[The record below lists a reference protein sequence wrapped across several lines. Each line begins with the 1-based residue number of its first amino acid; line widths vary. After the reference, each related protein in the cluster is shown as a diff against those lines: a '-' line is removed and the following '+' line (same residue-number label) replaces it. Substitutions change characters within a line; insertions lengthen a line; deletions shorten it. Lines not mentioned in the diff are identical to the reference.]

1 MDGSGAGFA
10 VCRIKSIRRVVMN
23 YENVSIFAGRY
34 TIQTISFGIYVKS
47 GGVYFFLKQSVMKVL

>member
-23 YENVSIFAGRY
+23 YVSIFAGRN

-47 GGVYFFLKQSVMKVL
+47 GGGEFFVKQGVMKVL